1 MSNHLVARVGD
12 ERFAF
17 ALRRVREALDAPSL
31 HHPPVRPDGML
42 GTMRHRGQTLAVW
55 DGGRAFGIA
64 RRPALGA
71 ASATVDGTALV
82 LDNAGEQVVLVVDDA
97 LDVMEIA
104 PEVVREAPAGTDAAG
119 MLEGVVRD
127 AAGLVG
133 VVRVDVL
140 CARLAQW
147 GAGREP

>member
-17 ALRRVREALDAPSL
+17 ALGRVREALDAPEM
-31 HHPPVRPDGML
+31 HHPPGRPDGML
-42 GTMRHRGQTLAVW
+42 GTMRHRGQTLPVW
-55 DGGRAFGIA
+55 DGARAFGIA
-64 RRPALGA
+64 RRAAPGA
-71 ASATVDGTALV
+71 AQGTALV
-82 LDNAGEQVVLVVDDA
+82 LDDAERQVVLLVDDA

-104 PEVVREAPAGTDAAG
+104 PQAVRHAPTGTDAEG

-140 CARLAQW
+140 FARLAQW
-147 GAGREP
+147 GARREP